1 MYLLC
6 LFWTIQSILGIGYGH
21 LNKLMFANIE
31 IAIALG
37 LMLTSQFM
45 MSLQIGLILNRIE
58 KRIPKN

>member
-6 LFWTIQSILGIGYGH
+6 LFWTIQSILGIGYGR
-21 LNKLMFANIE
+21 LNKLMFASIE